1 MSKIPTKLILLI
13 FLFGFQYSYSH
24 TIFYNN
30 DKEIEQLL
38 TELSAEINTTKKYYD
53 SLKADIYN
61 GIDVASVNMQKA
73 VGIEEKVN
81 WLLAKDKLQTKL
93 QKLQYEEEKN
103 ITKIRYLKG
112 LSIIKILYEKV
123 LSLDHHF
130 SSMATF
136 NEINKISNPNNYP
149 EFVEVRD
156 LVKSKTKKKGFNL
169 SQLLGKNIYTGTID
183 MFLNLFNSDAS
194 AQQKQTEIKK
204 IECILDFTLRMNNDL
219 NTIYFETAF
228 LQQSNNK
235 IMQDLEQLFKDYTKP
250 IKYTTSLKESRA
262 NDDWDTV
269 REQLNSFLEQM
280 DNAIKENKQTKVM
293 RMQIDIN
300 FPIDRLLQ
308 YITQY
313 NNFIDQ
319 GAKYYEK
326 FKIILDS
333 YENQQQCNNNLPVA
347 YKKLKS
353 DIDIAIEKF
362 NTAYKP
368 VEINGSKLKQLL
380 YGVDEYE

>member
-1 MSKIPTKLILLI
+1 MRKIPTKLILLI
-13 FLFGFQYSYSH
+13 FLFGFQYSFSH

-53 SLKADIYN
+53 SLKEDIYN
-61 GIDVASVNMQKA
+61 GINVASLNMQKV
-73 VGIEEKVN
+73 VGLEEKVN
-81 WLLAKDKLQTKL
+81 WLLVKDKLQTKL

-149 EFVEVRD
+149 EFIEVKD

-280 DNAIKENKQTKVM
+280 DSAINENKQTKVM

-333 YENQQQCNNNLPVA
+333 YENKQQCNNNLPVA

>member
-1 MSKIPTKLILLI
+1 MRKIPTKLILLI
-13 FLFGFQYSYSH
+13 FLFGFQYSFSH

-53 SLKADIYN
+53 SLKEDIYN
-61 GIDVASVNMQKA
+61 GINVASLNMQKA
-73 VGIEEKVN
+73 VGTEKKVY

-149 EFVEVRD
+149 EFIEVKD

-183 MFLNLFNSDAS
+183 MFLNLFNSDVS

-269 REQLNSFLEQM
+269 REQLNSFLEQL
-280 DNAIKENKQTKVM
+280 DSAIKENKQTKVM

-333 YENQQQCNNNLPVA
+333 YENKQQCNNNLPVA